1 MVWSIIQIEKDVK
14 RINER
19 INEVVKA
26 LGTDSKAYN
35 DYVSRIKS
43 LIPGKYQR
51 VDKDGLIKIS
61 RSKELYKTFNTEKTQ
76 RAFEQILKVDTIGNK
91 RKEAKKAL
99 IEEAKQALLEEG
111 IENPT
116 KEQLKP
122 SKEQINEMVQK
133 IDEVE
138 KFVDENREMFYVEY
152 TNEDINDTIGIKGRR
167 KTYSELYS
175 IVEAYQENKFG
186 ERKDPFEDL

>member
-1 MVWSIIQIEKDVK
+1 MIWSIIQIEKDVK

-61 RSKELYKTFNTEKTQ
+61 RSKELYKTFDTEKTQ
-76 RAFEQILKVDTIGNK
+76 RAFEQILKVPTIGNIK
-91 RKEAKKAL
+91 KEAKKAL
-99 IEEAKQALLEEG
+99 KEEGNKKPTQADINDMAKKIDFTEKFIEENQ
-111 IENPT
+111 
-116 KEQLKP
+116 
-122 SKEQINEMVQK
+122 
-133 IDEVE
+133 
-138 KFVDENREMFYVEY
+138 EMFYVEY
-152 TNEDINDTIGIKGRR
+152 SQEELNESIHTTGRK
-167 KTYSELYS
+167 KTYSELYK
-175 IVEAYQENKFG
+175 IAEAYRQNKYG